1 MKKLVCSAC
10 GEKYESVGFGLQ
22 YSSEGK
28 AYIKCKNNDGF
39 AMEVEEVKEVKE
51 VKKPATSKTTAK
63 KAAKE

>member
-22 YSSEGK
+22 YSAEGK

-39 AMEVEEVKEVKE
+39 AMEVEEVE

-63 KAAKE
+63 KAVKE